1 MSRKRNDF
9 YFIVIGDLLMN
20 RKIRD
25 ETIESVS
32 QSDYLYFDSPI
43 AARKGEMTINLQQLT
58 WLYKIQVW
66 GFRRLFADNH
76 NLDRYLKRVF
86 DGTFSIYSAIIFTS
100 RSLEQSRQLLHD
112 YDIAYLF
119 SGVTK
124 QTPVFMVVN
133 DQEEMTKLQEYH
145 QLLAQ
150 YCENLTLDY
159 MFIYQLPKTNNVEL
173 LEKIQKDFLLL
184 DSDTSSPF
192 QRMCI
197 VCHDDQQPMH
207 IYNNYVICDSCD
219 PKDIDEDKVQAW
231 LRLNK

>member
-1 MSRKRNDF
+1 MSRKVNDF